1 MVREI
6 GDLISECFYG
16 GELKSSGRK
25 HDSVLLDVLAKPV
38 TWIDTSRLP
47 HRFESQSGT
56 ARMNT
61 CEVRVVTDLLAKLN
75 RSAGMKKRTYTV
87 AVLSGYVLQKS
98 ALERAIA
105 QRAAQLQYLTV
116 ESNTV
121 DAFQGR
127 EADLTIYSVTRSN
140 ANRKIGFL
148 SEDRRLNVALS
159 RGKYYLVLVGDLTF
173 ARNAV
178 GVNPFIPV
186 IRHIESHPTDCSIRN
201 ANL

>member
-1 MVREI
+1 
-6 GDLISECFYG
+6 
-16 GELKSSGRK
+16 
-25 HDSVLLDVLAKPV
+25 
-38 TWIDTSRLP
+38 
-47 HRFESQSGT
+47 
-56 ARMNT
+56 
-61 CEVRVVTDLLAKLN
+61 
-75 RSAGMKKRTYTV
+75 
-87 AVLSGYVLQKS
+87 VLQKS

-116 ESNTV
+116 EANTV

-173 ARNAV
+173 ARNAT

-186 IRHIESHPTDCSIRN
+186 IRHIESHPTDCSIRDT
-201 ANL
+201 NL